1 MNKTTGIIAGIVI
14 IAAIALGSYAALSN
28 DAAMMDAKIGE
39 SSSME
44 EKTDAKVGESSGM
57 EEKEV
62 VMKDGG
68 ADMMEG
74 AVTGGAMM
82 SKGTYET
89 YAPGKLTQVQTGDV
103 ILFFHASWC
112 SSCRSLSADIEKN
125 LSAIPS
131 EVRILK
137 VDYDTESELKK
148 KYSVT
153 NQHTLV
159 QVDATGSMV
168 KKWSGSPTLMSL
180 VAEIK

>member
-39 SSSME
+39 SS
-44 EKTDAKVGESSGM
+44 GM

-62 VMKDGG
+62 VMKDSG

-74 AVTGGAMM
+74 AVKGGAMAEEGGAMM

-112 SSCRSLSADIEKN
+112 PSCRSLSADIEKN

-131 EVRILK
+131 GVRILK